1 MSITDHWHEL
11 VTVSLLGTDRRDPPE
26 PPPGPL
32 ADVVADALATS
43 PSERMLAAVGACV
56 AARRAGLLPLPP
68 VAVLAPPAPDDRPLL
83 PVAAAARW
91 RRIVAEWPVLEDE
104 WLQEVER
111 RGWQLSPDV
120 LVGLL
125 RRHRT
130 DAARRARVERIGGP
144 VVAWLGELQP
154 DLRPVARRGA
164 PPVDM
169 GLPGLAV
176 PPTLLA
182 LLEAPPGPVVT
193 AVLTGFLDGTFVR
206 SHRAVL
212 VNFVARARPD
222 GLPEL
227 AEALGR
233 VDLPY
238 DGIGVARSL
247 ADLATTRHEM
257 LQELCEPSESS
268 SERTRKRR

>member
-1 MSITDHWHEL
+1 
-11 VTVSLLGTDRRDPPE
+11 
-26 PPPGPL
+26 
-32 ADVVADALATS
+32 
-43 PSERMLAAVGACV
+43 
-56 AARRAGLLPLPP
+56 
-68 VAVLAPPAPDDRPLL
+68 
-83 PVAAAARW
+83 
-91 RRIVAEWPVLEDE
+91 
-104 WLQEVER
+104 

-130 DAARRARVERIGGP
+130 DATRRSRVERVGGP
-144 VVAWLGELQP
+144 LVAWLGEHQP
-154 DLRPVARRGA
+154 DLRPVARRGP
-164 PPVDM
+164 PPVDL

-182 LLEAPPGPVVT
+182 LLEAPPGPVVD
-193 AVLTGFLDGTFVR
+193 AVLTGFLDGTFGR
-206 SHRAVL
+206 AHRAVL
-212 VNFVARARPD
+212 VNFVARTRPD